1 MERKPEIQYVGQF
14 YVYGSE
20 ARQLE
25 EKKRRQAKT
34 SLPMAQLE
42 KLEKLY
48 VDPVAL
54 LGIAVA
60 IFMVVAMVIGL
71 QQIRKDWAVYNGMSE
86 YVSQL
91 NRENAELS
99 ARYRESFDLEDIQ
112 RKAVGIGMIP
122 KEEAQTMTIRVRVPE
137 PEAKPTMWED
147 IVWFWNGL
155 FADARS

>member
-34 SLPMAQLE
+34 SLPMARLE

-60 IFMVVAMVIGL
+60 IFMVVAMVM
-71 QQIRKDWAVYNGMSE
+71 QQLRKDWAVYNGMSE

-122 KEEAQTMTIRVRVPE
+122 KEEAQTMTVRVRVPE

>member
-25 EKKRRQAKT
+25 EKKRRQART

-60 IFMVVAMVIGL
+60 IFMVVAMVIG

-112 RKAVGIGMIP
+112 KKAVGIGMIP
-122 KEEAQTMTIRVRVPE
+122 KEDAQTMTVRVRVPE

>member
-1 MERKPEIQYVGQF
+1 
-14 YVYGSE
+14 
-20 ARQLE
+20 
-25 EKKRRQAKT
+25 
-34 SLPMAQLE
+34 
-42 KLEKLY
+42 
-48 VDPVAL
+48 
-54 LGIAVA
+54 
-60 IFMVVAMVIGL
+60 
-71 QQIRKDWAVYNGMSE
+71 MSE

-122 KEEAQTMTIRVRVPE
+122 KEEAQTMTVRVRVPE